1 MQQRP
6 YTDLMTPIAL
16 KMRLMEVPITT
27 MASSDP
33 ALEQNIVQNV
43 ASYGRQL
50 GRVVDVLN
58 VLIATKGNVILIYIL
73 LSNLKTPYLQ

>member
-1 MQQRP
+1 
-6 YTDLMTPIAL
+6 MTPIAL

-58 VLIATKGNVILIYIL
+58 VLIATKGNVILIYSL